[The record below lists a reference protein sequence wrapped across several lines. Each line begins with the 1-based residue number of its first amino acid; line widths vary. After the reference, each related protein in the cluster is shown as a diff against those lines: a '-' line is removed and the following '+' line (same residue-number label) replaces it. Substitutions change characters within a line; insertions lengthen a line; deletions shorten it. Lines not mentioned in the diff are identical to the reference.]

1 MKKISSVILIF
12 SICLNFIFANV
23 QDENFNGEIIN
34 EQQIDYIDISTFSG
48 INSKVSFQQLKE
60 DIVDLKYLLS
70 TCYAGFEEAISR
82 GLDLEK
88 FEQNILNYF
97 SEEKYQLPNLISTDE
112 ISFAIY
118 NELKNYFTDNHFSIY
133 GANSSFALS
142 PCKRILYSNIYV
154 KQKGEK
160 YFVIESDIPE
170 IKIKSEYTGDKSNLF
185 LYPAKK
191 GKNIYRLGYFKTLES
206 IKQENVEEK
215 IQLSFDNKEFAVVV
229 KEYKS
234 LENKNWYF
242 GQHET
247 KDSIYFSA
255 SSFMN
260 PPAFS
265 AYKTYFEKN
274 IKKYI
279 ELAKNYNHKKNIIID
294 LRSNTGGVANYSEE
308 MLYKLYTG
316 NYDEQIDINS
326 DFFSKLENIYS
337 QKFYVESPTLIKA
350 EIELLKNYKIIEGE
364 YINQQIEYFEKF
376 VKNPVRYF
384 VKKQNE
390 KLSLGENKFK
400 GNVIIISDRTSASAS
415 ECTILTAK
423 ALFGKTNNF
432 YLVGENS
439 LGCYAYGGVYSYQ
452 GRNGSYMVTLS
463 NTKNEFTFDDK
474 KLELEGIGILP
485 DYWSTNEDLLQT
497 LISITGD
504 KNLQKTLSGIET
516 SLK

>member
-1 MKKISSVILIF
+1 MKKINAAILIL

-23 QDENFNGEIIN
+23 QDENFNGEIIS
-34 EQQIDYIDISTFSG
+34 EQQIEYVDINTATA
-48 INSKVSFQQLKE
+48 INSKVSFRQLKD
-60 DIVDLKYLLS
+60 DIVELKYLLQ
-70 TCYAGFEEAISR
+70 TCYAGYEDAVSR

-97 SEEKYQLPNLISTDE
+97 SEEKYQQPNLINTDE

-118 NELKNYFTDNHFSIY
+118 NELKNYFTDNHFYIY
-133 GANSSFALS
+133 GANSSFVLS

-170 IKIKSEYTGDKSNLF
+170 IKIKSEYTGANSNLF

-191 GKNIYRLGYFKTLES
+191 GKNIYRLGYIKTLES

-215 IQLSFDNKEFAVVV
+215 IKLSFDNQEFDVLV

-260 PPAFS
+260 PPGYS

-316 NYDEQIDINS
+316 NYDEEFDLNS

-364 YINQQIEYFEKF
+364 YLNNQIEYFEKF
-376 VKNPVRYF
+376 TKTPVRYF
-384 VKKQNE
+384 IKDKNE
-390 KLSLGENKFK
+390 KLSLGENQFK

-439 LGCYAYGGVYSYQ
+439 LGCYAYGGVYFYQ
-452 GRNGSYMVTLS
+452 GRNGSFMVSLS
-463 NTKNEFTFDDK
+463 NTKNEFSFDDK
-474 KLELEGIGILP
+474 KFELEGIGILP